1 MEQQIEKQIAQT
13 IAKRIAKFIAMAIAG
28 IIAITLFIFL
38 GGKVV
43 QLLWNWLMPMLF
55 GLREVTF
62 WQAVGILALSRILFG
77 GLGMGGNRGPRK
89 HRFTLEEK
97 ERFRQRMRDRGGSPP
112 AAPMWDDVEK
122 PRDEPPRPATS

>member
-13 IAKRIAKFIAMAIAG
+13 IARRIAKFIAMAIAG

-77 GLGMGGNRGPRK
+77 GLGIGGQRSRRRWGRDMSP
-89 HRFTLEEK
+89 EER
-97 ERFRQRMRDRGGSPP
+97 ERFRQRMRDRCGMAPP
-112 AAPMWDDVEK
+112 S
-122 PRDEPPRPATS
+122 TSDTAVQ

>member
-1 MEQQIEKQIAQT
+1 MEKQIEKQIAEH
-13 IAKRIAKFIAMAIAG
+13 IAKRIAKYIAMGIAG
-28 IIAITLFIFL
+28 IIAIAIFIFL

-77 GLGMGGNRGPRK
+77 GLGMGG
-89 HRFTLEEK
+89 HRSRRRWQRDMSPEERQ
-97 ERFRQRMRDRGGSPP
+97 RFRQRMRDRCGMDPIAPETPP
-112 AAPMWDDVEK
+112 PSAN
-122 PRDEPPRPATS
+122 

>member
-1 MEQQIEKQIAQT
+1 MEKPIGNHIAEH
-13 IAKRIAKFIAMAIAG
+13 IAKRIAKFIAIAIAG
-28 IIAITLFIFL
+28 IIAIVLFIFL

-77 GLGMGGNRGPRK
+77 GFGMGGGRSRGRWDR
-89 HRFTLEEK
+89 HMSAEE
-97 ERFRQRMRDRGGSPP
+97 RARLRQRMHDRCGDDP
-112 AAPMWDDVEK
+112 APGEIRAQ
-122 PRDEPPRPATS
+122 

>member
-1 MEQQIEKQIAQT
+1 MEKQFEKEIERHIAR
-13 IAKRIAKFIAMAIAG
+13 RIAKW
-28 IIAITLFIFL
+28 IAISIAAVIGITIFIFL

-77 GLGMGGNRGPRK
+77 GFGKGGGGYRSRRWGRDMSSDE
-89 HRFTLEEK
+89 R
-97 ERFRQRMRDRGGSPP
+97 ERFRQRMRDRCGVGPGSSEN
-112 AAPMWDDVEK
+112 APQ
-122 PRDEPPRPATS
+122 

>member
-1 MEQQIEKQIAQT
+1 MEKQFETRIRQH
-13 IAKRIAKFIAMAIAG
+13 IAKRIAKVIAIGIAA
-28 IIAITLFIFL
+28 IIALMLFIFL

-77 GLGMGGNRGPRK
+77 GLGMGGQRSRRRWGRDMSPD
-89 HRFTLEEK
+89 
-97 ERFRQRMRDRGGSPP
+97 ERARLRSRMRERCEMGPDHTENVPQ
-112 AAPMWDDVEK
+112 
-122 PRDEPPRPATS
+122 

>member
-1 MEQQIEKQIAQT
+1 MQKQIGEQ
-13 IAKRIAKFIAMAIAG
+13 IGQQVAKRIAKWIAMSIAA
-28 IIAITLFIFL
+28 IIAITIFIFL

-77 GLGMGGNRGPRK
+77 GLGMGGHRSRGRWRRDMSP
-89 HRFTLEEK
+89 EER
-97 ERFRQRMRDRGGSPP
+97 ERLRQQMRARCGTGPVSGEN
-112 AAPMWDDVEK
+112 AAQ
-122 PRDEPPRPATS
+122 

>member
-1 MEQQIEKQIAQT
+1 MEQQIEKLIAQT

-43 QLLWNWLMPMLF
+43 QLLWNWLMPILF

-122 PRDEPPRPATS
+122 PRNEPPRPATS

>member
-1 MEQQIEKQIAQT
+1 MEKQIEKQIAEH
-13 IAKRIAKFIAMAIAG
+13 IAKRVARYIAMGIAG
-28 IIAITLFIFL
+28 IIAITIFIFL

-77 GLGMGGNRGPRK
+77 GLGLGG
-89 HRFTLEEK
+89 HRSRRRWGRDMSPDER
-97 ERFRQRMRDRGGSPP
+97 ERFKLRMRDRCGMDPITPETPP
-112 AAPMWDDVEK
+112 PSA
-122 PRDEPPRPATS
+122 S

>member
-1 MEQQIEKQIAQT
+1 MEQQIEKLIAQT

-122 PRDEPPRPATS
+122 PRNEPPRPATS

>member
-1 MEQQIEKQIAQT
+1 MEKQIEKEIGQQIARR

-28 IIAITLFIFL
+28 LIAITLFIFL

-77 GLGMGGNRGPRK
+77 GFGMGGGHRRPRRWD
-89 HRFTLEEK
+89 HHMSAEERA
-97 ERFRQRMRDRGGSPP
+97 RFRKRM
-112 AAPMWDDVEK
+112 E
-122 PRDEPPRPATS
+122 ERPESSVASSQ

>member
-1 MEQQIEKQIAQT
+1 MEKHFETRIRQH
-13 IAKRIAKFIAMAIAG
+13 IAKRIAKAIAIG
-28 IIAITLFIFL
+28 IAGVIAITIFIFL

-77 GLGMGGNRGPRK
+77 GFGMGGGNRSRRWDR
-89 HRFTLEEK
+89 HMSAEER
-97 ERFRQRMRDRGGSPP
+97 ERLRSRMRDRCGAEPSTGEN
-112 AAPMWDDVEK
+112 APL
-122 PRDEPPRPATS
+122 